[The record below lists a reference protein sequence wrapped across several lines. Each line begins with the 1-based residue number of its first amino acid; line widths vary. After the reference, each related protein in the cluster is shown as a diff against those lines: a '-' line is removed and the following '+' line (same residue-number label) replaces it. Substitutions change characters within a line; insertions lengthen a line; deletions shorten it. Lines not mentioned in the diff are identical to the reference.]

1 VNSRLDKLEDKPE
14 LSIEGLDVRMKTL
27 QRGLEDHVESAITLK
42 KVRVVVEDAI
52 EAQQEQIKRL
62 RNKTNDLDE
71 RADRANA
78 WRQDFEDLV
87 KEL

>member
-1 VNSRLDKLEDKPE
+1 MNSRLDKLEDKPE

-71 RADRANA
+71 RADRANT